1 MNITI
6 SDWAIVVATV
16 VGPLAAVLISLWIEQ
31 RRAKRA
37 TRQGL
42 VHTFLNAMNHPGDA
56 NYQMAV
62 RAVAVEFRK
71 DTQVMAAHRDFLDA
85 ANLPNG
91 PAGLTAQKL
100 VKLVALLFDRIGS
113 KVSEDDV
120 RGMGFVSVGFAEREQ
135 LLQDTLRAIVRV
147 ADTLEAQLALMQP
160 NEGGGSTDK

>member
-6 SDWAIVVATV
+6 SDWAIVAATLL
-16 VGPLAAVLISLWIEQ
+16 GPLAAVLISLWIEH
-31 RRAKRA
+31 RRAKRSI
-37 TRQGL
+37 RQGL

-56 NYQMAV
+56 NYQMAI

-71 DTQVMAAHRDFLDA
+71 DAQVMSAHRDFLDA

-91 PAGLTAQKL
+91 PPGFTAQKL

-120 RGMGFVSVGFAEREQ
+120 RGMGFVSVGFVEREQ
-135 LLQDTLRAIVRV
+135 LLQDTLKAIVRV
-147 ADTLEAQLALMQP
+147 ADTLEAQLELMKSDP
-160 NEGGGSTDK
+160 GP